1 MRHTPLP
8 QRAARLRGMP
18 ERVDFA
24 ARDLD
29 VAPEEVAPDMG
40 TLAARVRNLMD
51 LQQGRRSRL
60 PLGGQFFDA
69 VVTAAGPEAY
79 AVVDLMDEVQRLRGA
94 RSDAPACGPVIA
106 DPERG
111 WFIWLVPP
119 GTHAVWDNAHGVCR
133 GAPYELT
140 LPSMR
145 QTAAPGPH
153 WVRPCRGDRLVPR
166 WPLADL
172 LDRFQPGPVP
182 AEEDLREAFGAI
194 S

>member
-1 MRHTPLP
+1 MTHTPLP

-29 VAPEEVAPDMG
+29 VTPEEVAPDMG

-51 LQQGRRSRL
+51 LQQGRPSRL

-79 AVVDLMDEVQRLRGA
+79 AVVDLMDEVQRPRGA

-106 DPERG
+106 DPGRD
-111 WFIWLVPP
+111 WFVWLVPP
-119 GTHAVWDNAHGVCR
+119 GTHAVWDSAHGVCR
-133 GAPYELT
+133 GAPYELA
-140 LPSMR
+140 LPAMR
-145 QTAAPGPH
+145 QTAPPGPY
-153 WVRPCRGDRLVPR
+153 WLRPCRGDRLVPH

-172 LDRFQPGPVP
+172 LHRFQPGPVP
-182 AEEDLREAFGAI
+182 EEALLQGFFSTD